1 MTDLNKFSYNYF
13 LILFSL
19 IPVSIIL
26 GSSVSLINVLIID
39 ISFLFLILRN
49 NQLTFLKTEPIKY
62 LLVLYIYLIF
72 NSLVSVDASSGIYRN
87 LGFLRIII
95 LFIAFNFFF
104 NQKFFFEKLLKIWF
118 IIISIVVFDVFFEFF
133 VGKNLLGYPE
143 SREVGVSFGSRLV
156 SFFKDEPIVG
166 GFINGFYLI
175 LIGFLANKYYFKQ
188 KKIIFFVSII
198 FLLAILFTGER
209 SNSIKA
215 LLGIFLL
222 IIFFKHLEKR
232 FKIIFFTVS
241 LLTLILLIF
250 NSDYLKLRY
259 TEQIKGA
266 LTSESRYL
274 ALYKSGFEVFK
285 QFPLFG
291 SGNKNYRVVT
301 CDNDNPKIVKSENFL
316 CTTHPHQI
324 YFEFLSEHGLLGT
337 FILLFLFYKIIFSK
351 IFMVIKEANYIQ
363 MGSMIFLITTFLPML
378 PSGSF
383 FNDYGITIFAI
394 NLGIMYGS
402 NLNFNVF
409 NKN

>member
-1 MTDLNKFSYNYF
+1 MIDLNKFTYNYF

-26 GSSVSLINVLIID
+26 GSSVSLINILIID
-39 ISFLFLILRN
+39 ISFLFLIFKS
-49 NQLTFLKTEPIKY
+49 NQLKFLKAEPIKY
-62 LLVLYIYLIF
+62 LIALYIYLFF

-95 LFIAFNFFF
+95 LFVAFNFFF
-104 NQKFFFEKLLKIWF
+104 NQKFFLEKLLKIWL
-118 IIISIVVFDVFFEFF
+118 IIMSIVVFDVFFEYF